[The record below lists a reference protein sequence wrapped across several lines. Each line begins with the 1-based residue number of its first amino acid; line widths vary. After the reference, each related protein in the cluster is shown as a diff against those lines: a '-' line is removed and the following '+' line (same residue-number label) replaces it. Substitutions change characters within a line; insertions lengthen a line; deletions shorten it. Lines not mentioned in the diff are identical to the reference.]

1 MIRVGLTGG
10 IGAGKS
16 TVART
21 FIEQGAHHVDA
32 DAIAREVV
40 APGSK
45 GLAALVDA
53 FGPEILDADGALD
66 RAALAARAFADEEST
81 ARLNAITHPL
91 IGERTRELIEAAPAD
106 AVLLHDVPLLVEG
119 NMAPFYDAVIVVHT
133 DADVRLDRLVNLR
146 GMDPDDARR
155 RIDAQ
160 ASDEQRR
167 AVADIWLDNSGTPEQ
182 LAEQALK
189 VWNDRLIPLRD
200 NHSARTPAPLRSEP
214 VEPDPEWTVL
224 GPRLVN
230 RLWALL
236 GDKAVRIEHV
246 GPTAS
251 AGAPAVPVIDLE
263 VTVADEAA
271 AGEASRL
278 LHEAGF
284 PTLDDSTID
293 DEAGTVHAAADPGRP
308 ARVHIRVQQ

>member
-1 MIRVGLTGG
+1 MGLTGG

-16 TVART
+16 TVAKT
-21 FIEQGAHHVDA
+21 FIAQGAHHVDA

-40 APGSK
+40 EPGSP

-66 RAALAARAFADEEST
+66 RPALAARAFADEEST

-91 IGERTRELIEAAPAD
+91 IGRRTQELIAAVPAD

-133 DADVRLDRLVNLR
+133 DADIRLDRLVNLR
-146 GMDPDDARR
+146 GMDREDARR

-160 ASDEQRR
+160 ATDEQRR
-167 AVADIWLDNSGTPEQ
+167 AVADIWLDNSGAPEE
-182 LAEQALK
+182 LAEQALR
-189 VWNDRLIPLRD
+189 VWNERLIPLRD
-200 NHSARTPAPLRSEP
+200 NHTARTPAPLPTEP
-214 VEPDPEWTVL
+214 VEADPAWSVL

-236 GDKAVRIEHV
+236 GDKAVRIAHV
-246 GPTAS
+246 GPTADP
-251 AGAPAVPVIDLE
+251 GGPAVPVIDLE
-263 VTVADEAA
+263 VTVADDAA
-271 AGEASRL
+271 AQAAAQL

-284 PTLDDSTID
+284 PSLSGET
-293 DEAGTVHAAADPGRP
+293 GRVHGAADPGRP
-308 ARVHIRVQQ
+308 ARVYLRVDE